1 MAWWD
6 TLGLGVPVTRAA
18 GAFGATA
25 VRLVLFNVV
34 EGEILLK
41 CMYFVATVAPAAG
54 ANPIQFDLTP
64 TVGSALSPMDDGIG
78 DPNGLAIGDIIAPQ
92 GDITLPAVV
101 AGPLIAGPTFSMPW
115 ICKVGT
121 IGVTKTNAV
130 DLGSWRGR
138 LFYIP
143 LTEGAY
149 VEAA

>member
-1 MAWWD
+1 MAWWE
-6 TLGLGVPVTRAA
+6 TLGLGIPVNRAI

-25 VRLVLFNVV
+25 VRLILFNVV
-34 EGEILLK
+34 GGEILLK
-41 CMYFVATVAPAAG
+41 CMYFVATTAPAGG

-64 TVGSALSPMDDGIG
+64 TVGSALSPMDDGVG
-78 DPNGLAIGDIIAPQ
+78 DPDGLAIGDIIAPQ
-92 GDITLPAVV
+92 GDITLPAS
-101 AGPLIAGPTFSMPW
+101 ADPMTSGPIFSMPW

-121 IGVTKTNAV
+121 IGVTKANAV
-130 DLGSWRGR
+130 DMGSWRGR